1 VSPGSGCSVKDRK
14 GTVAMVRGI
23 RVPSGGVVVMMG
35 VDGVTTLHSR
45 EMGKTELLPPL
56 EVVTLI
62 GRDLE
67 NSMCT

>member
-1 VSPGSGCSVKDRK
+1 
-14 GTVAMVRGI
+14 MVRGI
-23 RVPSGGVVVMMG
+23 GVPSGGVVVMMG
-35 VDGVTTLHSR
+35 ADGVTTLHSR